1 MVNKQMMMISLLL
14 WNNNKSKRTLTRL
27 GASDFKN
34 NWTTLLASDKLIL
47 ISPLLTLFSGLDVDD
62 HGQ

>member
-1 MVNKQMMMISLLL
+1 MVKKQMVMISSLL

-34 NWTTLLASDKLIL
+34 NWTTLHSKRQTDPYLPLANI
-47 ISPLLTLFSGLDVDD
+47 FSGLDVDD